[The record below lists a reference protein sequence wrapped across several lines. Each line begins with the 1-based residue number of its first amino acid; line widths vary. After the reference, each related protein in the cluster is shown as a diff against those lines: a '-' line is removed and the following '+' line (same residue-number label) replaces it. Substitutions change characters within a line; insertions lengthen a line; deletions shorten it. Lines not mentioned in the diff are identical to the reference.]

1 MKNKTYFLGRP
12 FLFKL
17 FAFSFLLISV
27 TGWLRLYQSIYQWQ
41 WLVKYAVQP
50 GPFYTA
56 IYGLIVGGLMLACLL
71 IFWLKTPYAKAFTLG
86 AVLTVV
92 LYSWF
97 DYLVLSKTSLAF
109 TDLWFRAFISII
121 YCLVVYLYLRF
132 YKQFK

>member
-1 MKNKTYFLGRP
+1 MKNKSYFLGRP

-17 FAFSFLLISV
+17 FALSFLLISV

-50 GPFYTA
+50 GPLYTA
-56 IYGLIVGGLMLACLL
+56 IYGLIVGGLMLACLF
-71 IFWLKTPYAKAFTLG
+71 IFWQKKPYVKTFTLA

-92 LYSWF
+92 LYGWC

-109 TDLWFRAFISII
+109 TDLWFRVFVSII

-132 YKQFK
+132 SKQFK